1 MPKTLVGQS
10 VLFAS
15 EFGVSCPG
23 GLYCPQRQTVCDR
36 QTQVHIQISCH
47 RQTDSQGGVRQNK
60 HNIKTDVKIQKKLD
74 RHRNQKDK
82 MR

>member
-10 VLFAS
+10 GLFAS

-36 QTQVHIQISCH
+36 QTKVHIEIRCH
-47 RQTDSQGGVRQNK
+47 RQKLSKGGVRQNK
-60 HNIKTDVKIQKKLD
+60 HNRQTNVTDRQNWTDTEIRKIK
-74 RHRNQKDK
+74 
-82 MR
+82 